1 MFGLDIFTKCFT
13 KRITG
18 TNNLEYEQRLMV
30 LKLPS
35 LEYRRARGDMIET
48 FKIIHGFYDPETV
61 CSLFK
66 LNGSAKTREHPF
78 KLHNETLVPNQYVC
92 TLK

>member
-1 MFGLDIFTKCFT
+1 
-13 KRITG
+13 
-18 TNNLEYEQRLMV
+18 
-30 LKLPS
+30 
-35 LEYRRARGDMIET
+35 MIET

-78 KLHNETLVPNQYVC
+78 KLHNETLLPIQ
-92 TLK
+92 